1 MRIFLVFISL
11 IFITSCASEEEKR
24 AKEYLE
30 NYVKAKNEFN
40 HDLTDHFPNT
50 LKSNRQLSVGYPAGA
65 YGNGMANII
74 YSQEVDST
82 EFRTTIRKLNLNKI
96 QALKPTDSLF
106 IIIGDTL
113 DYRQKTNGIPIP
125 SFESYERD
133 FGLNSKYLTENHRIF
148 ILEYKSG
155 KFMEEKYLTSNK
167 NLPKKW
173 KNGFS
178 RGIATNE
185 EENELIYWI
194 CVW

>member
-1 MRIFLVFISL
+1 MRIFLIF
-11 IFITSCASEEEKR
+11 IFITFISSCISEEEKR
-24 AKEYLE
+24 VKEYLE

-50 LKSNRQLSVGYPAGA
+50 LQSNQQLIIGYPAGA
-65 YGNGMANII
+65 YGTGMANII
-74 YSQEVDST
+74 FSQKVDST
-82 EFRTTIRKLNLNKI
+82 EFRNTIKKLNLNKI
-96 QALKPTDSLF
+96 YAHKPADSLF

-113 DYRQKTNGIPIP
+113 NYRQKTYGIPIP

-133 FGLNSKYLTENHRIF
+133 FGLNNKYLTENHKIYV
-148 ILEYKSG
+148 LEYKSG
-155 KFMEEKYLTSNK
+155 KFMEEKYLTSNQ
-167 NLPKKW
+167 NLPENW

-185 EENELIYWI
+185 MENEIIYWL